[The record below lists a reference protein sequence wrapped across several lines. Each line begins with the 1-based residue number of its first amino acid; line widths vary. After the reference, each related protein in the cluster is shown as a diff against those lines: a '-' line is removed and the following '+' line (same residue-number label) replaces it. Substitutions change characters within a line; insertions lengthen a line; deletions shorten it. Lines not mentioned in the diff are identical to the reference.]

1 MRAFGRFLGQ
11 MAALG
16 FLAAAT
22 CVAHAQQAYP
32 TKPIKL
38 VVGYGVGGVADITAR
53 LIAAKLS
60 AALGQPVI
68 VDNRPSAGGIV
79 AGEIVAKA
87 APDGYTLLHMNY
99 GNAVSAALFKSL
111 PYDIERDFVPVAP
124 MGAFDILI
132 VTNKGSPLN
141 SVADLIAAAK
151 AAPDKFNVGTVSI
164 GSGQHMAA
172 ELFKSMT
179 GMDLTIVPFRGT
191 PALITA
197 LKGDDI
203 QAAFEISAPVMPFVK
218 NGELKVLA
226 VGSKRRFSG
235 LPNVPTVTESGV
247 PGYDVLAW
255 NGIAVPAN
263 TPPEIIERLNREVNA
278 ALAQPDVRKTFQD
291 LGIDPRGGSSQDLK
305 DMLTAEVAKWKK
317 LVETA
322 KIEKQ

>member
-1 MRAFGRFLGQ
+1 MRAFGKFLVQ
-11 MAALG
+11 AAAWSL
-16 FLAAAT
+16 LAAT

-53 LIAAKLS
+53 MVAAKLS

-79 AGEIVAKA
+79 AGELVAKA
-87 APDGYTLLHMNY
+87 EPDGYTLLHMNY

-111 PYDIERDFVPVAP
+111 PYDIERDFIPVAP

-132 VTNKGSPLN
+132 VANKGSPLN

-179 GMDLTIVPFRGT
+179 GIDLTIVPFRGT

-197 LKGDDI
+197 LKGNEV
-203 QAAFEISAPVMPFVK
+203 QAAFEISAPVMPFVR
-218 NGELKVLA
+218 NGELKALA
-226 VGSKRRFSG
+226 VGGKHRFSG
-235 LPNVPTVTESGV
+235 LPNVPTVAESGV

-263 TPPEIIERLNREVNA
+263 TPREIVERLNREVNA
-278 ALAQPDVRKTFQD
+278 ALAQPDVRKTFQQ
-291 LGIDPRGGSSQDLK
+291 LGIDPRGGSPQDLK